1 MENKGRSK
9 QRQTIMSILYQ
20 FFLFEKK
27 DNKNKLNQFLIDMIS
42 EENDFICEMVKGIV
56 EKKCDLD
63 SLANTYLKDW
73 TIDRLG
79 KIDQVILRIGIF
91 ELLYTN
97 TPPLVSIDEAIKL
110 AKQYS
115 DEAVRK
121 MINGVLD
128 KIYHKQVKKND

>member
-56 EKKCDLD
+56 EKRCDLD

-128 KIYHKQVKKND
+128 KIYHKQVKKNG